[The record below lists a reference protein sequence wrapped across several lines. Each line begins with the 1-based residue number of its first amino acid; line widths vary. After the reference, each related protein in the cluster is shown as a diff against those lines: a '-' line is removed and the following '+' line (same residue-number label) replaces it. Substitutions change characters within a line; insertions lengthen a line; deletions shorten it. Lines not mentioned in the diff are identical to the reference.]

1 MSIYIQSLK
10 PVPKLL
16 SRWIINEEQWIGT
29 HSLMFEW
36 VLYNRV
42 VDGKKGKREKDW
54 KSWKIIHFHWFWAG
68 KGDVLS
74 EKFLTLLNY
83 EMMKYFFL
91 DGNNVYVAMIQAS
104 LS

>member
-1 MSIYIQSLK
+1 M
-10 PVPKLL
+10 
-16 SRWIINEEQWIGT
+16 
-29 HSLMFEW
+29 
-36 VLYNRV
+36 